1 MMHQLVRGVF
11 ELFGTGELEH
21 GGESYFLFSF
31 NTMVGCAFRCLLVLA
46 LAISSQKAKNAAEL
60 EDELEI

>member
-1 MMHQLVRGVF
+1 MHQLVRGVF
-11 ELFGTGELEH
+11 EQFGTGVLEH
-21 GGESYFLFSF
+21 GGESYFFCLFNS
-31 NTMVGCAFRCLLVLA
+31 MVGCVFRSLLVLA